1 MKIKN
6 VSVEGSL
13 KKNSVIKNIGI
24 TLRAWF
30 KRYPS
35 AWLLFP
41 LYLILRIISPFVTT
55 LIPSF
60 AIRSISAGNVRNFVI
75 LIVIALLVFWIMN
88 GASNILGTFVQVQR
102 TYTRLGHFTSLFYHK
117 TVTTDYE
124 NIEPQKKQKLL
135 GKASNAIN
143 GNFVGV
149 EKVMTETTELAVILF
164 GILSYGTAVLVLD
177 WRILLVTLAMFVED
191 VALRTYAIKYS
202 DAHREESSEI
212 WRKKNYIKQKS
223 FNVSAGK
230 DIRIYQL
237 GKWFNS
243 LFVGIIKARAK
254 FEKKQQLVWFYP
266 TLSGMFFNFAR
277 NILAYAILIKKVLD
291 GSMDIATFTLY
302 LGLLEGFTNWIY
314 TLSQR
319 FNDLRRASH
328 EFNDLHDYLN
338 LPERNKTGENGV
350 KGGADRGVEGDDKI
364 KTGGE
369 TEVAV
374 KTDSETRNAQP
385 PAITFRDV
393 SFAYPDVEKSTIN
406 NLSFEIKAGE
416 KIALVGNNGAGKTTV
431 VKLLT
436 GLYHQTSGD
445 ILVNGKTIDQIGLE
459 NYQDNISVLFQDT
472 NPMAFTVLENVSSAE
487 EAETNKERMWK
498 SLETAGLKEK
508 IESLP
513 QKEETFIT
521 QNFSPDGIL
530 LSGGETQKL
539 LFAKAIYKNGN
550 FLILDEPTSALD
562 PIAESKIYE
571 EYNNLAE
578 GKTAVFISHRLAST
592 KFCDRI
598 MFLENG
604 RIEEFGSH
612 EELMKKGGKYKEM
625 FDIQS
630 QYYRDENKAEEE

>member
-1 MKIKN
+1 MKTKN
-6 VSVEGSL
+6 VSVEESFK

-24 TLRAWF
+24 AIKALF

-35 AWLLFP
+35 AWLLLP
-41 LYLILRIISPFVTT
+41 LYLILRIVSPFVTT
-55 LIPSF
+55 LIPSI

-75 LIVIALLVFWIMN
+75 LIVLALLAFWIMS
-88 GASNILGTFVQVQR
+88 GASNILGTFIQVQR
-102 TYTRLGHFTSLFYHK
+102 TYTRLGYFTGLFTHK
-117 TVTTDYE
+117 AVTTDYE

-135 GKASNAIN
+135 GKAANSI
-143 GNFVGV
+143 GSNFVGV
-149 EKVMTETTELAVILF
+149 EKVMTETTELAVIMF
-164 GILSYGTAVLVLD
+164 GIISYGTAVFVLD
-177 WRILLVTLAMFVED
+177 WRILLVTFAMFIED

-243 LFVGIIKARAK
+243 LFVEIIKARAR

-302 LGLLEGFTNWIY
+302 IGLLEGFTNWIY

-328 EFNDLHDYLN
+328 EFNDLHEFLN
-338 LPERNKTGENGV
+338 LPERNNAV
-350 KGGADRGVEGDDKI
+350 VEPKHT
-364 KTGGE
+364 KVEPNNAVVEKNNAVVEPVE
-369 TEVAV
+369 T
-374 KTDSETRNAQP
+374 TSLP

-393 SFAYPDVEKSTIN
+393 SFVYPDVEKSTIN

-416 KIALVGNNGAGKTTV
+416 KIALVGNNGAGKTTI

-436 GLYHQTSGD
+436 GLYNQTSGD
-445 ILVNGKTIDQIGLE
+445 ILVNGKTIDQTGLE

-472 NPMAFTVLENVSSAE
+472 NPMAFTVMENVSGAE
-487 EAETNKERMWK
+487 EAETDKQKMWN

-508 IESLP
+508 IESLS
-513 QKEETFIT
+513 QKEGTYIT

-571 EYNNLAE
+571 EYNNLAK

-598 MFLENG
+598 FFLENG
-604 RIEEFGSH
+604 TIIESGSH

-630 QYYRDENKAEEE
+630 QYYRDENKKEEK

>member
-1 MKIKN
+1 MKKKN
-6 VSVEGSL
+6 VTTGETSE
-13 KKNSVIKNIGI
+13 KKNSVLKNIGI
-24 TLRAWF
+24 ALKAWF

-35 AWLLFP
+35 AWLLLP
-41 LYLILRIISPFVTT
+41 IYLILRIAAPFVTT
-55 LIPSF
+55 LIPSL
-60 AIRSISAGNVRNFVI
+60 AIRSISAGDVRNFVI
-75 LIVIALLVFWIMN
+75 LITTALLIFWIMN
-88 GASNILGTFVQVQR
+88 GASNIMGTFVQVQR
-102 TYTRLGHFTSLFYHK
+102 TYTRLGYFTSLFTHK
-117 TVTTDYE
+117 AVTTDYE
-124 NIEPQKKQKLL
+124 NVEPQKKQKLL
-135 GKASNAIN
+135 GKAANCIGS
-143 GNFVGV
+143 NFVGV

-164 GILSYGTAVLVLD
+164 GIISYGTAVFVLD
-177 WRILLVTLAMFVED
+177 WRILLVTFAMFIED

-243 LFVGIIKARAK
+243 LFVEIIKARAK

-328 EFNDLHDYLN
+328 EFNDLHEFLN
-338 LPERNKTGENGV
+338 LPERARLCEDGIDSDNK
-350 KGGADRGVEGDDKI
+350 A
-364 KTGGE
+364 GGE
-369 TEVAV
+369 DTVTTVEN
-374 KTDSETRNAQP
+374 TAQP

-416 KIALVGNNGAGKTTV
+416 KIALVGNNGAGKTTI

-436 GLYHQTSGD
+436 GLYHQSSGD
-445 ILVNGKTIDQIGLE
+445 ILVNGKTIDQLGLE
-459 NYQDNISVLFQDT
+459 KYQDNISVLFQDT
-472 NPMAFTVLENVSSAE
+472 NPMAFTVMENVSGAE
-487 EAETNKERMWK
+487 EAETDKQKMWD

-508 IESLP
+508 IESLA
-513 QKEETFIT
+513 QKEMSYIT

-571 EYNNLAE
+571 EYNNLAK

-598 MFLENG
+598 FFLENG
-604 RIEEFGSH
+604 KITEAGSH
-612 EELMKKGGKYKEM
+612 EELMQKGGKYKEM

-630 QYYRDENKAEEE
+630 QYYN

>member
-1 MKIKN
+1 MEKKKTGQA
-6 VSVEGSL
+6 EL
-13 KKNSVIKNIGI
+13 HEKKNSVLKNIVI
-24 TLRAWF
+24 ALKAWF

-35 AWLLFP
+35 AWLLLP
-41 LYLILRIISPFVTT
+41 IYLILRISSPFITT
-55 LIPSF
+55 LIPSL
-60 AIRSISAGNVRNFVI
+60 AIRSISAGDVRNFCI
-75 LIVIALLVFWIMN
+75 LITAALLVFWIMN
-88 GASNILGTFVQVQR
+88 GSSNIMGTFIQVQR
-102 TYTRLGHFTSLFYHK
+102 TYTRLGYFTGLFTHK
-117 TVTTDYE
+117 AVTTGYE
-124 NIEPQKKQKLL
+124 NIEPNKKQKLL
-135 GKASNAIN
+135 GKAANSIGSN
-143 GNFVGV
+143 FTGV

-164 GILSYGTAVLVLD
+164 GIFSYGTAVLFLD
-177 WRILLVTLAMFVED
+177 WRILLVTFAMFIED

-223 FNVSAGK
+223 FSVSAGK

-237 GKWFNS
+237 GAWFNS
-243 LFVGIIKARAK
+243 LFVEIIKARAK

-328 EFNDLHDYLN
+328 EFNDLHDFLN
-338 LPERNKTGENGV
+338 LPERNGYIGEP
-350 KGGADRGVEGDDKI
+350 VETTMNNMSGLLDKPH
-364 KTGGE
+364 E
-369 TEVAV
+369 
-374 KTDSETRNAQP
+374 
-385 PAITFRDV
+385 PAPEITFRDV
-393 SFAYPDVEKSTIN
+393 SFSYPDVEKSTIN
-406 NLSFEIKAGE
+406 KLSFEIKAGE
-416 KIALVGNNGAGKTTV
+416 KIALVGNNGAGKTTI

-445 ILVNGKTIDQIGLE
+445 ILVNGKTIDQLGLE
-459 NYQDNISVLFQDT
+459 KYQDNISVLFQDT
-472 NPMAFTVLENVSSAE
+472 NPMAFTVMENVSGAE
-487 EAETNKERMWK
+487 EAETDKIRMWK

-508 IESLP
+508 IEGLA
-513 QKEETFIT
+513 QKEMSYLT
-521 QNFSPDGIL
+521 QNFSSEGIL

-598 MFLENG
+598 FFLENG
-604 RIEEFGSH
+604 TITESGSH
-612 EELMKKGGKYKEM
+612 EELMAKGGKYKEM

-630 QYYRDENKAEEE
+630 QYYRDESKVEEE

>member
-1 MKIKN
+1 M
-6 VSVEGSL
+6 
-13 KKNSVIKNIGI
+13 
-24 TLRAWF
+24 
-30 KRYPS
+30 
-35 AWLLFP
+35 
-41 LYLILRIISPFVTT
+41 
-55 LIPSF
+55 
-60 AIRSISAGNVRNFVI
+60 
-75 LIVIALLVFWIMN
+75 
-88 GASNILGTFVQVQR
+88 
-102 TYTRLGHFTSLFYHK
+102 
-117 TVTTDYE
+117 
-124 NIEPQKKQKLL
+124 
-135 GKASNAIN
+135 
-143 GNFVGV
+143 GV

-177 WRILLVTLAMFVED
+177 WRILLVTFAMFIENVC
-191 VALRTYAIKYS
+191 LRTYAIKYS
-202 DAHREESSEI
+202 DVHREESSEI

-237 GKWFNS
+237 SEWFNS
-243 LFVGIIKARAK
+243 LFVEIIKARAK

-266 TLSGMFFNFAR
+266 TLSGMYFNFAR

-328 EFNDLHDYLN
+328 EFNDLHEFLN
-338 LPERNKTGENGV
+338 LPERNCSVVEHGLSESERKDEKT
-350 KGGADRGVEGDDKI
+350 
-364 KTGGE
+364 
-369 TEVAV
+369 
-374 KTDSETRNAQP
+374 SCP
-385 PAITFRDV
+385 PAISFRDV

-416 KIALVGNNGAGKTTV
+416 KIALVGNNGAGKTTI

-436 GLYHQTSGD
+436 GLYHQTSGE
-445 ILVNGKTIDQIGLE
+445 ILINGKSIDQLGLE

-472 NPMAFTVLENVSSAE
+472 NPLAFTVMENVSGAE
-487 EAETNKERMWK
+487 EAETDKARMWA
-498 SLETAGLKEK
+498 SLEKAGLKEK
-508 IESLP
+508 IESLA
-513 QKEETFIT
+513 QKEGTYIT
-521 QNFSPDGIL
+521 QNFSSEGIL

-598 MFLENG
+598 FFLENG
-604 RIEEFGSH
+604 KIIEAGSH
-612 EELMKKGGKYKEM
+612 DELMAKGGKYKEM

-630 QYYRDENKAEEE
+630 QYYRDENKVVEE

>member
-1 MKIKN
+1 MKKN
-6 VSVEGSL
+6 VTTGEAFTTSEASV
-13 KKNSVIKNIGI
+13 KKNSVLKNIGI
-24 TLRAWF
+24 ALKAWF

-35 AWLLFP
+35 AWLLLP
-41 LYLILRIISPFVTT
+41 IYLILRIATPFVTT
-55 LIPSF
+55 LIPSL
-60 AIRSISAGNVRNFVI
+60 AIRSISAGDVRNFVI
-75 LIVIALLVFWIMN
+75 LIVLALLAFWIMT
-88 GASNILGTFVQVQR
+88 GASNIMGTFIQVQR
-102 TYTRLGHFTSLFYHK
+102 TYTRLGYFTGLFTHK
-117 TVTTDYE
+117 AVTTDYE
-124 NIEPQKKQKLL
+124 NVEPQKKQKLL
-135 GKASNAIN
+135 GKAANSI
-143 GNFVGV
+143 GSNFVGV

-164 GILSYGTAVLVLD
+164 GIISYGTAVFVLD
-177 WRILLVTLAMFVED
+177 WRILLVTFAMFIED

-202 DAHREESSEI
+202 DAHREESTEI

-243 LFVGIIKARAK
+243 LFVEIIKARAK

-328 EFNDLHDYLN
+328 EFNDLHDFLN
-338 LPERNKTGENGV
+338 LPERARLCDGE
-350 KGGADRGVEGDDKI
+350 A
-364 KTGGE
+364 TLASTE
-369 TEVAV
+369 TI
-374 KTDSETRNAQP
+374 AQP

-406 NLSFEIKAGE
+406 KLSFEIKAGE
-416 KIALVGNNGAGKTTV
+416 KIALVGNNGAGKTTI

-445 ILVNGKTIDQIGLE
+445 ILVNGKTIDQLGLE
-459 NYQDNISVLFQDT
+459 KYQDNISVLFQDT
-472 NPMAFTVLENVSSAE
+472 NPMAFTVMENVSGAE
-487 EAETNKERMWK
+487 EAETDKDKMWT
-498 SLETAGLKEK
+498 SLETAGLKDK
-508 IESLP
+508 IESLA
-513 QKEETFIT
+513 QKEMSYIT
-521 QNFSPDGIL
+521 QNFSSEGIL

-598 MFLENG
+598 FFLENG
-604 RIEEFGSH
+604 TITEVGSH

-630 QYYRDENKAEEE
+630 QYYVNS